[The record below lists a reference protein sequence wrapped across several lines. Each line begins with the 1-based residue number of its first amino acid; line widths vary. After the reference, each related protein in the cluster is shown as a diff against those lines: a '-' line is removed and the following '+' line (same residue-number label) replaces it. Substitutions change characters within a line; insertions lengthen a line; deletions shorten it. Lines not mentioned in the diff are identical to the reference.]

1 MKKYLTATRQRETA
15 ISDKRRPQDYLKLPY
30 ARILIPEEDGR
41 FSAEVLEFPGCYSQG
56 RHAGEAFDNLEKAAT
71 AWIETCLDLGQEIP
85 PPSVSHGYS
94 GRIAL
99 RLPRGL
105 HRVAVHKAQR
115 DGISLNQCL
124 VTAIAAW
131 VGADNL
137 YERIT
142 HRVEMNFIHMTN
154 YIQITASGSSGSPWI
169 VPWNTVSVAPVT
181 PERSSGIYI
190 AGMNPQM
197 AQLGTQKETT

>member
-1 MKKYLTATRQRETA
+1 
-15 ISDKRRPQDYLKLPY
+15 
-30 ARILIPEEDGR
+30 LIPEEDGR

-56 RHAGEAFDNLEKAAT
+56 GNASEAFDNLEKAAT
-71 AWIETCLDLGQEIP
+71 AWIETCLELGQEIP
-85 PPSVSHGYS
+85 PPSVNHGYS

-105 HRVAVHKAQR
+105 HRVAVRKAQR

-154 YIQITASGSSGSPWI
+154 YIQITALGGSESPWI
-169 VPWNTVSVAPVT
+169 VPWNTLNIT
-181 PERSSGIYI
+181 PGHPSGIYI

-197 AQLGTQKETT
+197 AQLEILKEPTQGGANG